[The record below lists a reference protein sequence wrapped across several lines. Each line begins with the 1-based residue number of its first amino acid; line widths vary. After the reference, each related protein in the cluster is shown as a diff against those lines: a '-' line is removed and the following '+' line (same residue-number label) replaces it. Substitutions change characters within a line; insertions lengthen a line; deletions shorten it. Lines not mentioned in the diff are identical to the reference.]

1 MTDGAGPT
9 PYLARL
15 ARIRPDVVDA
25 IAAQGPLAVARSAV
39 AAAHAAPT
47 DDLDAC
53 KAALRRAKQA
63 CHLALAT
70 GDLCGALALEEV
82 TGALSDLADAAVARA
97 LEAACVHLAR
107 RGRMAAPAEGVRGP
121 APGFF
126 LIAMGKHGAHEL
138 NYSSDIDITA
148 FFDREVA
155 GAPEGS
161 GARAV
166 YSDLVRLVAGILEEV
181 TPEGYVFRVDLRLRP
196 DPGSTAPAV
205 SVQAAETYYESFG
218 QNWERAALIKARP
231 VAGDL
236 QAADAFLAMV
246 QPFIWRRHLDY
257 AAIADIQSILAQIHA
272 HGRHAGLDDP
282 AFDVKLGRGGIRE
295 IEFFVQTRQLIH
307 GGRDRRLRDPRTLP
321 VLDRLAEAGLCSPE
335 AAHDLAAA
343 YRMLR
348 ALEHRVQMVND
359 EQTHRLPAD
368 PGARTRIA
376 VLAGHDD
383 LAALDATVGQV
394 RRTVQGHVAALLGPG
409 ASLAD
414 EAGSLVFTGVE
425 DDPET
430 LETLAAMGFA
440 EPGKVAGAIRGWHH
454 GRIRAMRAARARE
467 IFTRLTPALLRAC
480 AATGEPDLAF
490 QRFADFFA
498 AQPAGVQVLALLDS
512 EEAFRAVLLNALTHA
527 PRIAAGLSRRPALL
541 EAVIE
546 PQFSVPLADDAPG
559 GHRRDLGSS
568 LRGAVGFEAALDA
581 VRRAHREAAF
591 RIDWQVIAGLAD
603 ARAAGRAYADLAEA
617 AIGVL
622 LPVARAEVARRHGD
636 PDVPLAV
643 AGWGKLGGRELAAT
657 SDLDLIVV
665 YDPPEGVEA
674 TPGPAVI
681 SIETWAS
688 RVTQRLVTAL
698 STQTGEGALYET
710 DLQLRPSGNAG
721 PVAVRLSAFADY
733 YAREAWTWELMALTR
748 LRAVAGDPAAMAAL
762 EAARRDA
769 LARPRDP
776 ARLIADAA
784 DMRARLARERPGRGD
799 WDLKLSPGG
808 LVDLEFIAQTL
819 ALAFSPTAARPGTL
833 ETLRGL
839 AAAGVLDPAL
849 ASRLEDA
856 GQLMLDLRQ
865 VLGVAVAG
873 RFDPETASRGLAAL
887 AARAAR
893 QPDLAGAA
901 ARLSEARAAV
911 RAAFHDRIAVHA
923 TERPAPDV

>member
-15 ARIRPDVVDA
+15 ARTRPDVVAD
-25 IAAQGPLAVARSAV
+25 IAARGPHAVARAAV
-39 AAAHAAPT
+39 DAAMQAPC

-70 GDLCGALALEEV
+70 GDLSGALDLDAV
-82 TGALSDLADAAVARA
+82 TGTLSDLADAAAVRA
-97 LEAACVHLAR
+97 LAAACAHLAR
-107 RGRMAAPAEGVRGP
+107 RGRTAPPAEGERGP

-126 LIAMGKHGAHEL
+126 LLAMGKHGAREL

-166 YSDLVRLVAGILEEV
+166 YSELVRLVAAILEEV
-181 TPEGYVFRVDLRLRP
+181 TPDGYVFRVDLRLRP

-231 VAGDL
+231 IAGDMR
-236 QAADAFLAMV
+236 AADGFLTLV
-246 QPFIWRRHLDY
+246 EPFIWRRHLDY

-282 AFDVKLGRGGIRE
+282 SFDVKLGRGGIRE
-295 IEFFVQTRQLIH
+295 IEFYVQTRQLIL
-307 GGRDRRLRDPRTLP
+307 GGRDRRLRDPRTLHT
-321 VLDRLAEAGLCSPE
+321 LQMLADAGHCSRE
-335 AAHDLAAA
+335 TAADLTAA
-343 YRMLR
+343 YRTLR

-368 PGARTRIA
+368 PAARSRIA
-376 VLAGHDD
+376 ALAGFGD
-383 LAALDATVGQV
+383 LAALDARV
-394 RRTVQGHVAALLGPG
+394 RAVRAAVQGHVAALLGPG
-409 ASLAD
+409 GSLAD
-414 EAGSLVFTGVE
+414 EAGSLVFTGVD
-425 DDPET
+425 DDPDT
-430 LETLAAMGFA
+430 LETLGAMGFA
-440 EPGKVAGAIRGWHH
+440 EPGKVAAAIRGWHH
-454 GRIRAMRAARARE
+454 GRIRAMRTARARE
-467 IFTRLTPALLRAC
+467 LFTRLTPALLRGC
-480 AATGEPDLAF
+480 ARTGEPDLAF

-498 AQPAGVQVLALLDS
+498 ALPAGVQVLALLES
-512 EEAFRAVLLNALTHA
+512 EQAFRTVLLNALTHA
-527 PRIAAGLSRRPALL
+527 PRIAAALSRRPALL

-546 PQFSVPLADDAPG
+546 PQFAAPLADDAPG
-559 GHRRDLGSS
+559 GRLRDLGSA
-568 LRGAVGFEAALDA
+568 LRGADGFEAALDA

-617 AIGVL
+617 AVRVL

-636 PDVPLAV
+636 PEVPLVV
-643 AGWGKLGGRELAAT
+643 AGWGKLGGREMAAT

-665 YDPPEGVEA
+665 YDPPSGLDA
-674 TPGPAVI
+674 TPGPSAI
-681 SIETWAS
+681 SIETWAT

-698 STQTGEGALYET
+698 SAQTGEGAIYET

-721 PVAVRLSAFADY
+721 PVAVRLSAFRDY
-733 YAREAWTWELMALTR
+733 YSQNAWTWELMALTR
-748 LRAVAGDPAAMAAL
+748 LRPIAGDPAVMAAL
-762 EAARRDA
+762 EDARREALSQPRDRDA
-769 LARPRDP
+769 LR
-776 ARLIADAA
+776 ADAA
-784 DMRARLARERPGRGD
+784 DMRLRLTRERPGRGD

-808 LVDLEFIAQTL
+808 LVDLEFIAQTC
-819 ALAFSPTAARPGTL
+819 ALAEAPGAARPGTL
-833 ETLRGL
+833 DTLRAL
-839 AAAGVLDPAL
+839 ADAGVLDPGEA
-849 ASRLEDA
+849 AGLEDA

-865 VLGVAVAG
+865 VLAVAVAG
-873 RFDPETASRGLAAL
+873 RFDPESASRGLARL
-887 AARAAR
+887 VARAAHA
-893 QPDLAGAA
+893 PDLAVAQRRLEAARSRVGAA
-901 ARLSEARAAV
+901 FARHVGRAA
-911 RAAFHDRIAVHA
+911 
-923 TERPAPDV
+923 TE